1 MTQCNLAAAWPGR
14 YRLASAPPR
23 AKVAATMR
31 HIIRTVAA
39 LVLLSVPGGAQV
51 IPLEHAHAHNDY
63 QHDRPLAEAL
73 EHGFTSIEADIHLV
87 DGHLLVAHDR
97 DKVDPARTLET
108 LYLDP
113 LRAVI
118 RERNGSVYGTAYPV
132 TLLIDIKSDSL
143 ATYVALDSVLRR
155 YADILTIFADTLV
168 IKGPLVAVL
177 SGERAIGMA
186 RRAHVRFAGLDGRL
200 TDLDSLRKYPA
211 RVMPL
216 ISDNWDQVTKWKG
229 DGAPPPALKAHL
241 ARIVR
246 RAHAHGQRIRFWAT
260 PDTDAV
266 WDVLRAAHVDLI
278 GADDLDA
285 LRASLLNHHAGTPE

>member
-1 MTQCNLAAAWPGR
+1 M
-14 YRLASAPPR
+14 
-23 AKVAATMR
+23 V
-31 HIIRTVAA
+31 IA
-39 LVLLSVPGGAQV
+39 LVLLPAWGVAQV

-63 QHDRPLAEAL
+63 QHTRPLAEAL
-73 EHGFTSIEADIHLV
+73 EHGFTSIEADIYLV
-87 DGHLLVAHDR
+87 DGQLLVAHDR

-118 RERNGSVYGTAYPV
+118 REHNGSVYGTAYPV

-168 IKGPLVAVL
+168 IKGPLIAVL
-177 SGERAIGMA
+177 SGERAIRMA
-186 RRAHVRFAGLDGRL
+186 KRARVRFAGLDGRL
-200 TDLDSLRKYPA
+200 TDLDSSRKYPA

-216 ISDNWDQVTKWKG
+216 ISDNWDRVTKWKG
-229 DGAPPPALKAHL
+229 DGPAPANLEADL

-246 RAHAHGQRIRFWAT
+246 RAHAHGQRLRFWAT

-266 WDVLRAAHVDLI
+266 WDVLHAAHVDLI

-285 LRASLLNHHAGTPE
+285 LRASMLNHSATGAPE